1 MIIFFRQTF
10 HTFIGITRFHDFQW
24 CLSIHPDLFCFLRS
38 GSHSHHKHMCH
49 GTADLPFPEG
59 RTPSPSAG
67 FSHHM
72 YTKSADHCHKALPS
86 AYRFYHTGTVHGC
99 HLRHILLQ
107 VFLRKSM
114 YYLPLFKH
122 ILLFLNEIY
131 YLFCKYSNSF
141 LNHSQ
146 FALYNLS

>member
-1 MIIFFRQTF
+1 MPRLLYGSFLPSDFLPGHSCIVQRP
-10 HTFIGITRFHDFQW
+10 FHD
-24 CLSIHPDLFCFLRS
+24 
-38 GSHSHHKHMCH
+38 
-49 GTADLPFPEG
+49 AV
-59 RTPSPSAG
+59 PSAD

-72 YTKSADHCHKALPS
+72 YTKSADHCHTALPS

-99 HLRHILLQ
+99 HLRHTLLQ